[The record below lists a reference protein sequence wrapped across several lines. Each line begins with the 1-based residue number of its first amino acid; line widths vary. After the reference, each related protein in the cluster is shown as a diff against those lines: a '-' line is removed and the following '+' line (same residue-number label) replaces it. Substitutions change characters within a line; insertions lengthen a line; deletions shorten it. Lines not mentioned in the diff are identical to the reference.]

1 MLTPTKIH
9 PLKDAMTV
17 TDFNGSEKGT
27 KDAAS
32 KDEDIDHTFATGTSL
47 HGVGLIANA
56 ERILVK
62 VIWTV
67 ILLTLCGVLV
77 WQIVVLFIDYYK
89 YTPVTEVRIEVKPVL
104 VAFNSLEFF
113 VVNPVLSNL
122 AILCRLGY
130 NNKI

>member
-1 MLTPTKIH
+1 MDGMSTTTKIH
-9 PLKDAMTV
+9 PLKDAMNT
-17 TDFNGSEKGT
+17 TNFNGSEKDS
-27 KDAAS
+27 KDAVS

-56 ERILVK
+56 EKILVK

-89 YTPVTEVRIEVKPVL
+89 YTPVTEVRIEVKPV
-104 VAFNSLEFF
+104 F
-113 VVNPVLSNL
+113 LSTN
-122 AILCRLGY
+122 
-130 NNKI
+130 